1 MTDNFI
7 LAANQRQSQLEAAKA
22 AFFASGGQMQIG
34 PGVPDHPLPPIR
46 KSTIDPETVLK
57 RKRPVLNRTERT
69 TLRKLASSV

>member
-22 AFFASGGQMQIG
+22 ALFASGGQMQIG

-57 RKRPVLNRTERT
+57 RKKPAISRTERA
-69 TLRKLASSV
+69 TLRKMATSI

>member
-34 PGVPDHPLPPIR
+34 PGVPDHPLPPVR

-57 RKRPVLNRTERT
+57 RKKPALSRTERGA
-69 TLRKLASSV
+69 LRKMAASI

>member
-7 LAANQRQSQLEAAKA
+7 LAANERQSQLEAAKA

-34 PGVPDHPLPPIR
+34 PGVPDRPLPQIR

-57 RKRPVLNRTERT
+57 RKKPALSRTERG
-69 TLRKLASSV
+69 TLRKMAASI